1 MKLISWNVNGLRA
14 GMKKGLV
21 EKVKGFDAD
30 IFCVQET
37 KMQEGQ
43 VDISFE
49 GYDSYWDSA
58 VKKGYSGTAIFTKI
72 KPISVSKGLGIEE
85 HDLEG
90 RVVTLEFEK
99 FYLVNVYTP
108 NVKRELTRL
117 EYRMQWE
124 EDFLAHLNKLKE
136 KKSVI
141 VCGDLNVAHENI
153 DIKNWKS
160 NRGNAGFT
168 DEERAKFG
176 TLLDNGYIDTF
187 RYLHPEVEKYSW
199 FSHMGNAR
207 VNKVGWRI
215 DYFVVSEDLRDKVV
229 SAEIYDDVEGSDHV
243 PTKLIIEIEGL

>member
-1 MKLISWNVNGLRA
+1 MKLISWNVNGVRS
-14 GMKKGLV
+14 GIKKGLA
-21 EKVKGFDAD
+21 EKVKEFDAD
-30 IFCVQET
+30 IFCLQET

-49 GYDSYWDSA
+49 GYESYWDSA
-58 VKKGYSGTAIFTKI
+58 VKKGYSGTAVFTKI

-85 HDLEG
+85 HDQEG

-124 EDFLAHLNKLKE
+124 EDFLSHLNKLRE

-141 VCGDLNVAHENI
+141 LCGDLNVAHENI

-176 TLLDNGYIDTF
+176 VLLESGYVDTF
-187 RYLHPEVEKYSW
+187 RYLHPDVEKYSW
-199 FSHMGNAR
+199 FSNIGKAR
-207 VNKVGWRI
+207 ENKVGWRI
-215 DYFVVSEDLRDKVV
+215 DYFVVSEDLRDRVV

-243 PTKLIIEIEGL
+243 PVELVVEI